1 MPYATQAQL
10 EQVWGEGFVADL
22 LPDDVEPA
30 EAIASALQSASDEI
44 DVYLSVRYPLP
55 LDGTPAALVTPSANI
70 AVYILAN
77 RHTALTETIEERYK
91 QTVKMLERIA
101 DGKAGLGQDEPKV
114 STGDVASA
122 GGAAFSANERIFSR
136 RTLP

>member
-10 EQVWGEGFVADL
+10 EQVWGEGFVTGI
-22 LPDDVEPA
+22 LPEDVEPA
-30 EAIASALQSASDEI
+30 DAVASALQSASDEI

-55 LDGTPAALVTPSANI
+55 LEAAPASLVTPAANI

-91 QTVKMLERIA
+91 QTIKMLERIA

-114 STGDVASA
+114 STGEDGSA
-122 GGAAFSANERIFSR
+122 GGAAFSANDRIFSR